1 MITMT
6 RQTGCI
12 GAAILVLFS
21 TLWMAAP
28 TPADAKTITD
38 ALGRTVSVP
47 DDPERIVCLGPG
59 ALRLIVYLDA
69 VEPVAAVESMEKMN
83 PQGRPYWIAR
93 PELHDL
99 PTCGPGGPAAINKK
113 PDMEAVLQARPRVI
127 FATYMDSGLADEVQD
142 ALTIPVVG
150 LSYGDLGR
158 FDKAVFDSLRIAGR
172 VLNRSDRADAVVN
185 FIHSL
190 IGDLEDRTRN
200 IPEDRRPRAFV
211 GGIGYRGAHGI
222 ESTESDYLPL
232 NGINAV
238 NLADQVEA
246 RIGSHVFVDKE
257 ILLSLDP
264 EVIFIDGG
272 GLELVAQDFRKKP
285 EFYKTLTAFKT
296 RRVHVLPPFNFYT
309 TNLGTAL
316 ADAYA
321 AGKIL
326 YPDRFDDVDPEKKA
340 DEIYTFLVGRPVYDA
355 MARDYGPLGGAP
367 AFLNP

>member
-1 MITMT
+1 MT
-6 RQTGCI
+6 
-12 GAAILVLFS
+12 
-21 TLWMAAP
+21 AP
-28 TPADAKTITD
+28 PSAEAKTITD
-38 ALGRTVSVP
+38 IQGRTVSVP
-47 DDPERIVCLGPG
+47 DKPERIICLGPG

-69 VEPVAAVESMEKMN
+69 VGTVAAVESMEKMN

-113 PDMEAVLQARPRVI
+113 PDMEAILQARPQVI
-127 FATYMDSGLADEVQD
+127 FATYMEGGLADEVQA
-142 ALTIPVVG
+142 ALNIPVVG

-158 FDKAVFDSLRIAGR
+158 FDPAVYDSLRIAGG
-172 VLNRSDRADAVVN
+172 VLNRSDRADAVVDS
-185 FIHSL
+185 IHSL
-190 IGDLEDRTRN
+190 IRDLEDRTRN
-200 IPEDRRPRAFV
+200 IPEDQRPRAFV

-246 RIGSHVFVDKE
+246 RIGAHIFVDKE

-272 GLELVAQDFRKKP
+272 GLELVAGDFRKKP
-285 EFYKTLTAFKT
+285 AFYRTLTAFKT
-296 RRVHVLPPFNFYT
+296 GRVHTLLPFNFYT

-326 YPDRFDDVDPEKKA
+326 YPGRFDDVDPEKKA
-340 DEIYTFLVGRPVYDA
+340 DEIYAFLVGRPVYDV
-355 MARDYGPLGGAP
+355 MARDYGPLGVMP